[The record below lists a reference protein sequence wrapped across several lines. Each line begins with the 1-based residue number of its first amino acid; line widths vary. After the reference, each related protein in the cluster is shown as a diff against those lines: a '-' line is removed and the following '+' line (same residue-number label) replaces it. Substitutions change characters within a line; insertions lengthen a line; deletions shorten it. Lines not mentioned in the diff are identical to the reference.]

1 MDNPLSEEEEDY
13 LDLLLGDPINED
25 DEDIPYVDLPGNNI
39 GDSEASSQSTSGSQ
53 DPLARPDIY
62 WKDQTDED
70 TECLD
75 SRSVPF
81 RPKRQPGLQ
90 LGSNITRQTSEGFRK
105 PQLVLSICIAT
116 NQYAASLIAK
126 GQNLSYV
133 NPDGT
138 WTPVTVDEMYRFI
151 GIIFYMSFI
160 QLPSTD
166 KYWSTSPLYKSC
178 NSIIASTMTL
188 KRFKAILSFI
198 QINGDPDKDEKLT
211 RIQPLIDHIQTT
223 SQLYF
228 HPFET
233 ISVDERMVASKHK
246 FSGIRQFVKE
256 KPIRFGIKLWVL
268 ADTVTGY
275 TYSFFVYL
283 GKKRTYLI
291 NKSKGLSYNVV
302 MELTKPLFNQGY
314 RLYTDCFY
322 TSLHL
327 ANDLLQNHTYL
338 IGAIKANST
347 AMPICLKG
355 DVHLFNKFAT
365 KGDFR
370 WHRESTFV
378 FVQWKDCRTI
388 TFMSPIHKGSSVSD
402 CMRTLE
408 YRECLVMSLLDV
420 NTCSKD
426 KTLNK
431 NCIPGILD
439 NRKDCSFCSASSR
452 MQGLKYLSVKTTY
465 YCSSCK
471 VPLCY
476 TKDRNCFQRWHSDEG
491 TVNKKYH
498 MNNLKNLSRSEE

>member
-1 MDNPLSEEEEDY
+1 MYSSIPSDEISY
-13 LDLLLGDPINED
+13 LFITTHTQAFHVVTNNFETLKLMKNGNRTYSIEMTNLRRIQETSRFFFLF
-25 DEDIPYVDLPGNNI
+25 LP
-39 GDSEASSQSTSGSQ
+39 Q
-53 DPLARPDIY
+53 
-62 WKDQTDED
+62 
-70 TECLD
+70 
-75 SRSVPF
+75 
-81 RPKRQPGLQ
+81 
-90 LGSNITRQTSEGFRK
+90 
-105 PQLVLSICIAT
+105 QLVLSICIAT

-151 GIIFYMSFI
+151 GIIIYMSFV

-178 NSIIASTMTL
+178 NSIIPSTMTL

-198 QINGDPDKDEKLT
+198 QINGEPDKDEKLT

-268 ADTVTGY
+268 VDTVTGY

-283 GKKRTYLI
+283 GKKR
-291 NKSKGLSYNVV
+291 LSYNVV

-327 ANDLLQNHTYL
+327 ANDLLQNRTYL
-338 IGAIKANST
+338 IGAIKAYST

-355 DVHLFNKFAT
+355 DVHLFNKCAT
-365 KGDFR
+365 RGDFR

-388 TFMSPIHKGSSVSD
+388 TFMSPIHKGSFVSD

-408 YRECLVMSLLDV
+408 YRECLAMSLLDV

-476 TKDRNCFQRWHSDEG
+476 TKDRNCFQRWHSDEDKQ
-491 TVNKKYH
+491 TRCILYREFYLNDCTFVSLLLNQLDQTTMISNTLHEYK
-498 MNNLKNLSRSEE
+498 